1 MKKFLFVFFAFPIMA
16 LGQAANWQQSIKYNM
31 DVYLDVNTNILSGKQ
46 SVAYTNNSPDT
57 LDKLFIH
64 LYFNAFRPGSMMD
77 VSSRSTENLVV
88 GKDRSGKDVTDYDRR
103 FKKRIVEMT
112 PSEEGYCHVT
122 KFLVGGKQQK
132 ITEHETI
139 LEVQLEK
146 PLHPKATLH
155 YQLEFTEQVPKLSR
169 RSGRDS
175 DEGVRYSMGQWY
187 PKLAEYDQEGW
198 HADDYISREF
208 YGVWGDYNVNI
219 TLNKEYKLG
228 ATGVLQNAA
237 EIGWGYDK
245 EGTALKPI
253 NAALRTWKFAAKNV
267 HDFVWGADPSYKHI
281 TRKTGNG
288 PLLHFIYKIDSTQEK
303 KWQQVADTCAIIYPY
318 MAKTFGA
325 YPYPCYSVIQG
336 GGGGTEYPMATLVRN
351 NSFETIVHEW
361 CHSWYQMM
369 MGSNENAYAWLD
381 EGFTDYAE
389 ARVLSWLRKT
399 DFFANPGE
407 YPMYFMLAKSAFN
420 EPMSTP
426 ANFFETNLAYNI
438 NSYYKGSVFLR
449 QLGYIVGEPVMDK
462 ILKAYYNKWRF
473 KHPTPADFTRVA
485 EKVSGMELKW
495 YKDLMLYTTKLT
507 DYAIDSLWE
516 KNDSTMIRLSN
527 LGEFPMPIDLS
538 IEFKNGER
546 TLHYIPTNLTFAA
559 KTSDA
564 AVAYPFITHQPWGF
578 VYRTYV
584 VAVPGNLTNI
594 VSIEIDPTGRMADI
608 NRKNNKLSL
617 NW

>member
-1 MKKFLFVFFAFPIMA
+1 MKKILSIFFILPVLAF
-16 LGQAANWQQSIKYNM
+16 GQAANWQQSIKYDM
-31 DVYLDVNTNILSGKQ
+31 DIHLDVNTNILTGKQ
-46 SVAYTNNSPDT
+46 SVAYTNHSPDT
-57 LDKLFIH
+57 LNKLFIH
-64 LYFNAFRPGSMMD
+64 LYFNAFKPGSMMD
-77 VSSRSTENLVV
+77 VSSRSTENLIV
-88 GKDRSGKDVTDYDRR
+88 GKSRSGKEVTDYDRR

-112 PSEEGYCHVT
+112 PNEEGYCHVT
-122 KFLVGGKQQK
+122 KFSVAGKQQK
-132 ITEHETI
+132 ISEHETI
-139 LEVQLEK
+139 LIVELDK
-146 PLHPKATLH
+146 PLLPKTTLN
-155 YQLEFTEQVPKLSR
+155 YQLEFKEQVPKLSR

-175 DEGVRYSMGQWY
+175 EEGIRYSMGQWY

-208 YGVWGDYNVNI
+208 YGVWGDYKVNI
-219 TLNKEYKLG
+219 TLDKNYKLG
-228 ATGVLQNAA
+228 ATGVLQNAS

-245 EGTALKPI
+245 DGTALKPVKG
-253 NAALRTWKFAAKNV
+253 NLRTWKFAANNV
-267 HDFVWGADPSYKHI
+267 HDFVWGADPDYKHI
-281 TRKTGNG
+281 SRKIANG
-288 PLLHFIYKIDSTQEK
+288 PLLHFIYKIDSTQEQ
-303 KWQQVADTCAIIYPY
+303 KWQVIADTCAMMYPF
-318 MAKTFGA
+318 MAKTFGP
-325 YPYPCYSVIQG
+325 YTYPCYSVIQG

-381 EGFTDYAE
+381 EGFADYAE
-389 ARVLSWLRKT
+389 ARVLAWLRKK
-399 DFFANPGE
+399 DFFIGAEE
-407 YPMYFMLAKSAFN
+407 YPQYFMLAKSPFN

-462 ILKAYYNKWRF
+462 ILLEYYHKWRY

-516 KNDSTMIRLSN
+516 RNDSTLIRLRN
-527 LGEFPMPIDLS
+527 LGNFPMPVDIAV
-538 IEFKNGER
+538 EFKNGSKA
-546 TLHYIPTNLTFAA
+546 LHYIPTNLTFAA
-559 KTSDA
+559 KTTDA
-564 AVAYPFITHQPWGF
+564 PSAFPFTTHTAWGF
-578 VYRTYV
+578 VYPTYDL
-584 VAVPGNLTNI
+584 AIPGKLINI
-594 VSIEIDPTGRMADI
+594 ISIEIDPTNRLADFD
-608 NRKNNKLSL
+608 RKNNKLTL